1 MKPTEN
7 SGSTTPG
14 PIVLAGE
21 AAGGVWVCA
30 WGGEEEKVYTGV
42 SWLDNFPVGLECL
55 VPG

>member
-30 WGGEEEKVYTGV
+30 GGGEEEKVYTGV
-42 SWLDNFPVGLECL
+42 SWLDNFPVGLEGL